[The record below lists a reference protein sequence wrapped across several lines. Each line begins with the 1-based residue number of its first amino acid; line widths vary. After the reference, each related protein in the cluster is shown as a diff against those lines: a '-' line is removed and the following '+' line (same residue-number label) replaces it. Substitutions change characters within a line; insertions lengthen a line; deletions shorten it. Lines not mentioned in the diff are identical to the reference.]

1 MIKKKSPEISILVP
15 LFNEDEVFHS
25 LIERLQNV
33 INETTFEC
41 SVYLINDGSYDETYQ
56 MINEICEIDE
66 RFIGIHLSKNFGHQ
80 NAVAAGLTICE
91 GTQGALIIDGDL
103 QDPPELIHQFYK
115 LMLEGNDV
123 VYAIRTNR
131 KESFAKKILYKLYY
145 RLQKHISNFN
155 IPIDSG
161 DFSMISRRV
170 INQLNIMPEKDLYYR
185 GMRAWIGFKQVPYV
199 YERDER
205 FAGESKYTIKLL
217 FNLAYKGIFNFS
229 DFPIQFITRLGFIS
243 VFVSLLYFG
252 YNLYRKLFYN
262 DIPQGFTATI
272 LAIILFSGVQ
282 LISLGV
288 IGQYLLRIF
297 KQVQNRPLFIIDKI
311 VKKDDSE
318 IEIND

>member
-1 MIKKKSPEISILVP
+1 MSKKKTTEISILVP

-33 INETTFEC
+33 INDATFEC
-41 SVYLINDGSYDETYQ
+41 SVYLINDGSTDKTDDL
-56 MINEICEIDE
+56 INEICAIDN
-66 RFIGIHLSKNFGHQ
+66 RFIGVHLSRNFGHQ
-80 NAVAAGLTICE
+80 HAVSAGLSVCD
-91 GTQGALIIDGDL
+91 GTKGAMIIDGDL
-103 QDPPELIHQFYK
+103 QDPPELIHQFYE
-115 LMLEGNDV
+115 LLSVGNDV
-123 VYAIRTNR
+123 VYAVRKNR
-131 KESFAKKILYKLYY
+131 KESFFKRLVYKLYY
-145 RLQKHISNFN
+145 RLQKRISNFN

-170 INQLNIMPEKDLYYR
+170 INQLNNMPEKDLYYR
-185 GMRAWIGFKQVPYV
+185 GMRSWVGFKQVPFE
-199 YERDER
+199 YERNER
-205 FAGESKYTIKLL
+205 LAGESKYSLKLL

-229 DFPIQFITRLGFIS
+229 DFPIQFITRLGFFS
-243 VFVSLLYFG
+243 VFISLLYFG

-311 VKKDDSE
+311 VTKDNFE
-318 IEIND
+318 IKNKA

>member
-1 MIKKKSPEISILVP
+1 MSLKVPNEISILVP
-15 LFNEDEVFHS
+15 LYNEEKVFNS
-25 LIERLQNV
+25 LILRLKNV
-33 INETTFEC
+33 LDETSFVC
-41 SVYLINDGSYDETYQ
+41 SVYLINDGSYDKTYNL
-56 MINEICEIDE
+56 INEICAIDN

-80 NAVAAGLTICE
+80 HAVAAGLSICD
-91 GTQGALIIDGDL
+91 GTKGAMIIDGDL

-115 LMLEGNDV
+115 LLEEGNDV
-123 VYAIRTNR
+123 VYAVRKNR
-131 KESFAKKILYKLYY
+131 KESFIKKLLYKLYY
-145 RLQKHISNFN
+145 RLQKRISNFN

-170 INQLNIMPEKDLYYR
+170 INQLNDMPEKDLYYR
-185 GMRAWIGFKQVPYV
+185 GMRSWVGFKQVPYE

-205 FAGESKYTIKLL
+205 FAGESKYSLKLL

-229 DFPIQFITRLGFIS
+229 DFPIQFITRLGFFS
-243 VFVSLLYFG
+243 VFISLLYFG
-252 YNLYRKLFYN
+252 YNLYRKLFYD

-318 IEIND
+318 IENKV